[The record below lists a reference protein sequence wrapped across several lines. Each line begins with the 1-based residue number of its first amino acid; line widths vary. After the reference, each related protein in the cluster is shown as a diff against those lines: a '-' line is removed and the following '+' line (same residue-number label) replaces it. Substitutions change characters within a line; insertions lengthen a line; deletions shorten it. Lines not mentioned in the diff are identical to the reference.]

1 MKNKLLS
8 TAGIA
13 ILSSLS
19 TQSFA
24 IANNYQDAIN
34 APYDYPEHRHED
46 NSSLID
52 TKNNKKLFSNT
63 DQYLNIAETIT
74 PIVDVIAYTIET
86 TSPLIKKMPE
96 LKEKEPTYYDLPPYT
111 DASTPNDP
119 LSSFP
124 IDHFSHLEGKI
135 ENHDHEIALLNMSIN
150 SLKHQNNEYEKN
162 DIKNRTE
169 KENSIKNLQSSISD
183 VEKSLND
190 SELKNKKYVD
200 DEILRRESVTTL
212 LIDNTKKQH
221 ADDTQQLNIAI
232 KKLDK
237 QNTLH
242 TRQFKQTNSRFEQL
256 ESKINQTARD
266 ANAGIASVAAMT
278 NIPYSTGTRFSAGL
292 GVGNFKNGK
301 AIAAGAQYQIKQ
313 NLNVRSSVSWN
324 NSDSTVIGAGI
335 AYGW

>member
-1 MKNKLLS
+1 
-8 TAGIA
+8 
-13 ILSSLS
+13 
-19 TQSFA
+19 
-24 IANNYQDAIN
+24 
-34 APYDYPEHRHED
+34 
-46 NSSLID
+46 
-52 TKNNKKLFSNT
+52 
-63 DQYLNIAETIT
+63 
-74 PIVDVIAYTIET
+74 
-86 TSPLIKKMPE
+86 
-96 LKEKEPTYYDLPPYT
+96 
-111 DASTPNDP
+111 
-119 LSSFP
+119 
-124 IDHFSHLEGKI
+124 
-135 ENHDHEIALLNMSIN
+135 MSIN
-150 SLKHQNNEYEKN
+150 SLNHKNKEQEKN
-162 DIKNRTE
+162 NIESRTE
-169 KENSIKNLQSSISD
+169 KENSIKNLQNSFFEL
-183 VEKSLND
+183 EKSLND

-200 DEILRRESVTTL
+200 DEVFRSEANTTL
-212 LIDNTKKQH
+212 LINDANKLHKEE
-221 ADDTQQLNIAI
+221 TQQLNVAI

-242 TRQFKQTNSRFEQL
+242 TRQFKQINSRFEQL